1 MKDLIDE
8 KNKQEKMKRSVIKYW
23 NVSYGTPEAIGG
35 EEEENERE
43 HATDTY
49 PQENY
54 GYDEASELKQ
64 AEIEAIDEVSQTK
77 IQQILHEK
85 DDRLH
90 NLIEHEQHEIE
101 EVWVLSEVV
110 TVGSCF
116 GGDVWQMHILYFV
129 T

>member
-8 KNKQEKMKRSVIKYW
+8 KNKQEKMKISVIKYW

-85 DDRLH
+85 DDRLQS
-90 NLIEHEQHEIE
+90 LIAHEQHEIE
-101 EVWVLSEVV
+101 EA
-110 TVGSCF
+110 
-116 GGDVWQMHILYFV
+116 
-129 T
+129 

>member
-85 DDRLH
+85 DDRLQS
-90 NLIEHEQHEIE
+90 LIEHEQHEIE
-101 EVWVLSEVV
+101 EAWVLSKVV

>member
-35 EEEENERE
+35 
-43 HATDTY
+43 DTY

-85 DDRLH
+85 DDRLQS
-90 NLIEHEQHEIE
+90 LIAHEQHEIE
-101 EVWVLSEVV
+101 EA
-110 TVGSCF
+110 
-116 GGDVWQMHILYFV
+116 
-129 T
+129 

>member
-43 HATDTY
+43 
-49 PQENY
+49 QNY

-85 DDRLH
+85 DDRLQS
-90 NLIEHEQHEIE
+90 LIAHEQHEIE
-101 EVWVLSEVV
+101 EA
-110 TVGSCF
+110 
-116 GGDVWQMHILYFV
+116 
-129 T
+129 

>member
-35 EEEENERE
+35 EAEENERE

-85 DDRLH
+85 EDRLH

-101 EVWVLSEVV
+101 EA
-110 TVGSCF
+110 
-116 GGDVWQMHILYFV
+116 
-129 T
+129 